1 MRQLPPDNRMR
12 LEVVIPTYNRHDLLP
27 KALASLAAA
36 PVPPGVEVGITVVDN
51 NSSDSTRDVVQQWQQ
66 KLNGRLS
73 YVFERKQGR
82 SHALN
87 AGIEATSSDL
97 VGMIDDDEEIDS
109 NWYSRAVKAFQDPD
123 LDFIGGPYHPRWST
137 AIPEWLPR
145 DYPGVIGWIDGGD
158 KVLPYGPE
166 FNGILM
172 GGNAVFRRKT
182 LEQVGSYSTSLGR
195 SGGNLM
201 SGEDQDMFE
210 RLLASGARGLYLPDL
225 IIYHH
230 IPAERL
236 TKSYYR
242 RWCFWNGVSLGV
254 IDHSRNA
261 SVAYLLGVP
270 RYLYGQ
276 AVRGLIKVAKSVFK
290 GRKERARSFGDELPM
305 WTVAGFFYGKH
316 FHRTTQAEAKS

>member
-1 MRQLPPDNRMR
+1 MR
-12 LEVVIPTYNRHDLLP
+12 LEVIIPTYNREDLLGN
-27 KALASLAAA
+27 AIASLAAA
-36 PVPPGVEVGITVVDN
+36 PVPSGMEVGITVVDN
-51 NSSDSTRDVVQQWQQ
+51 NSKDNTRGVVQEWQK
-66 KLNGRLS
+66 KLGSKLS
-73 YVFERKQGR
+73 YLFERKQGR

-97 VGMIDDDEEIDS
+97 VGMIDDDEEID
-109 NWYSRAVKAFQDPD
+109 NKWYSRVKTAFEDPQ

-137 AIPEWLPR
+137 EIPKWLPR
-145 DYPGVIGWIDGGD
+145 DYPGVIGWIDGGN

-182 LEQVGSYSTSLGR
+182 LEAVGPYSTTLGR

-210 RLLASGARGLYLPDL
+210 RLLAMGARGLYLPDL

-236 TKSYYR
+236 TKRYYR

-254 IDHSRNA
+254 IDHKRNA
-261 SVAYLLGVP
+261 SVVYLLGVP

-276 AVRGLIKVAKSVFK
+276 ALNGLLRVAKAVVS
-290 GRKERARSFGDELPM
+290 GKETRIKSFGDELPA
-305 WTVAGFFYGKH
+305 WSLAGFFYGKH
-316 FHRTTQAEAKS
+316 FHRSQSESGEGKS